1 VLEVLAVTV
10 VEEMV
15 AQAQVEV
22 VHLHQ
27 ELMVLAVAVE
37 VFINKLHSVVAQV

>member
-1 VLEVLAVTV
+1 
-10 VEEMV
+10 V
-15 AQAQVEV
+15 AQAQVVLE
-22 VHLHQ
+22 HLLQ